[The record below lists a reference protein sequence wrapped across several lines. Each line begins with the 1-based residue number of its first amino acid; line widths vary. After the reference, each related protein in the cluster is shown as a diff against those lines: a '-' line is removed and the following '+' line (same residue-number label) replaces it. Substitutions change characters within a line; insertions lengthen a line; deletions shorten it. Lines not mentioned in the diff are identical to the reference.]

1 MPLKPGESMSNQPL
15 ISITVCM
22 RNAEH
27 WVDDC
32 MKALTQQTY
41 RPLEIIAV
49 DDGSTDKGWSKLQS
63 WKGDQNGISVKVLQQ
78 T

>member
-1 MPLKPGESMSNQPL
+1 MSDGPL
-15 ISITVCM
+15 ISVTVCM

-32 MKALTQQTY
+32 IRSLIKQTY

-49 DDGSTDKGWSKLQS
+49 DDGSTDDGFEKL
-63 WKGDQNGISVKVLQQ
+63 
-78 T
+78 